1 MKKSILL
8 YAVLLLATMLIL
20 LTSCGTHDTVP
31 PAEADTS
38 TPADTTTQSTSDS
51 TTPSLPD
58 YTLTPSLQSVDQI
71 QSFGLISADGTI
83 VEACSRVSGG
93 YSVSFIQED
102 GTPVFGPVEG
112 NVFLDIPKKL
122 PSDCPVL
129 KINDFELINKTGAE
143 ITDDYYI
150 PFDPKDVLRIY
161 DTPQEP
167 GLYFRTIRT
176 KSAGPIEDE
185 SIPAVAGE
193 LYLNYTYFFA
203 VVVE

>member
-1 MKKSILL
+1 MKKILITVGILISISLL
-8 YAVLLLATMLIL
+8 WGCSQSKNYK
-20 LTSCGTHDTVP
+20 DD
-31 PAEADTS
+31 E
-38 TPADTTTQSTSDS
+38 TTLN
-51 TTPSLPD
+51 LPD

>member
-1 MKKSILL
+1 MRFLQFIKMRRFVMKKILITIGILISISLL
-8 YAVLLLATMLIL
+8 WGCSQSKNYK
-20 LTSCGTHDTVP
+20 DD
-31 PAEADTS
+31 E
-38 TPADTTTQSTSDS
+38 TTLN
-51 TTPSLPD
+51 LPD